1 MKTSN
6 KLLLGLILFILL
18 LVTLT
23 VGVAKYYYDAETAEF
38 GEYNGEKAS
47 SAVSSTDSEEVSSIY
62 LLSPISLVQ
71 LPLSIR

>member
-23 VGVAKYYYDAETAEF
+23 VGVATYYHNAETAGL
-38 GEYNGEKAS
+38 GENNREAAADLPS
-47 SAVSSTDSEEVSSIY
+47 EQLEEVNNISI
-62 LLSPISLVQ
+62 LSPISFVQ
-71 LPLSIR
+71 LPLSLR